1 MADNII
7 QSTGRRKTSV
17 ARVTMVPGS
26 GNIIVNGKDLDQ
38 YFDFE
43 TLKIIAR
50 SPLALTENLTS
61 YDIKVNVNGGG
72 YNGQAGAIR
81 HAIARALL
89 IANPDYRVAL
99 KRAGF
104 LTRDSRKKERKPVL
118 KRQENLHNSQRDNY
132 ELQIAGIYSC
142 DFFIT
147 RIL

>member
-43 TLKIIAR
+43 SLKIIAR
-50 SPLALTENLTS
+50 SPLTLTENLTS
-61 YDIKVNVNGGG
+61 FDIRVNVNGGG
-72 YNGQAGAIR
+72 FNGQAGAIR
-81 HAIARALL
+81 HAIARALI
-89 IANPDYRVAL
+89 IANPDLRIAL

-104 LTRDSRKKERKPVL
+104 LTRDSRKKERKKPGL
-118 KRQENLHNSQRDNY
+118 KKARKSYKL
-132 ELQIAGIYSC
+132 
-142 DFFIT
+142 
-147 RIL
+147 

>member
-72 YNGQAGAIR
+72 YNGQAGDVFSAPSPGFTS
-81 HAIARALL
+81 
-89 IANPDYRVAL
+89 ANVRV
-99 KRAGF
+99 
-104 LTRDSRKKERKPVL
+104 
-118 KRQENLHNSQRDNY
+118 
-132 ELQIAGIYSC
+132 
-142 DFFIT
+142 
-147 RIL
+147 

>member
-43 TLKIIAR
+43 TLKIVAR
-50 SPLALTENLTS
+50 SPLTLTENLTS

-81 HAIARALL
+81 HAIARALI
-89 IANPDYRVAL
+89 IANPDYRIAL

-104 LTRDSRKKERKPVL
+104 LTRDSRKKER
-118 KRQENLHNSQRDNY
+118 
-132 ELQIAGIYSC
+132 
-142 DFFIT
+142 
-147 RIL
+147 

>member
-1 MADNII
+1 MANNII

-26 GNIIVNGKDLDQ
+26 GNILVNGRDLDE
-38 YFDFE
+38 YFNFE
-43 TLKIIAR
+43 SLRIVAR

-61 YDIKVNVNGGG
+61 YDIRVNVNGGG

-89 IANPDYRVAL
+89 EANPDYRVAL

-104 LTRDSRKKERKPVL
+104 LTRDSRKKERKKAGL
-118 KRQENLHNSQRDNY
+118 KKARKSSQFSKR
-132 ELQIAGIYSC
+132 
-142 DFFIT
+142 
-147 RIL
+147 